1 MYGASGELVAP
12 HRLTSARPTTDFRA
26 ISRLLAPNLDLL
38 VAEVG
43 VEPTRRVNFAR
54 F

>member
-1 MYGASGELVAP
+1 MLPEKIEVRFFGGMFDGKHFV
-12 HRLTSARPTTDFRA
+12 F
-26 ISRLLAPNLDLL
+26 L

>member
-1 MYGASGELVAP
+1 MLLRRMGRGDQAVPLEAGRLELW
-12 HRLTSARPTTDFRA
+12 HSIRE
-26 ISRLLAPNLDLL
+26 SRHKSLFSM